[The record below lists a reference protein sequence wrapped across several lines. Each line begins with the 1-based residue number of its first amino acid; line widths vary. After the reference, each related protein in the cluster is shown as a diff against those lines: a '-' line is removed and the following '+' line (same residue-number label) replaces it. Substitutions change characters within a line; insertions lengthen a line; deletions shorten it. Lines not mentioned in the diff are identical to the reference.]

1 MTVTYFTYPW
11 NMLPEGSVKDV
22 MSEAYDFADTNI
34 NETIAFVN
42 RLLGKEKTIK
52 QMTYQVDYSDDVT
65 VIEDKTRDIVIELP
79 EAISE
84 EPIEL
89 SILAVDDDEAMA
101 IGDMPEGVD
110 HIEAYE
116 VTLGDMHLLPGVASL
131 SIPYKSKKVPDEA
144 DVSQY
149 ISAMYFDETSE
160 QWTYTYYTIDE
171 KDELVTIKTP
181 HFSTFAITYGDTHRA
196 NRQVTSE
203 DQTQIINQLRLDA
216 ESGKPN
222 EAGAMALAW
231 TELNNYMGLGTQGS
245 GFYAETMESM
255 KFLTSANF
263 TSLNNALTNYGYGV
277 AIINTV
283 KDMMTAETDAE
294 MPKRPMM
301 PLGIWSA
308 LGQVCLPVA

>member
-1 MTVTYFTYPW
+1 MLYVVAGLMIACVLIAFLILIFKKVGGGVIAILLALVMTVTYFTYPW

-131 SIPYKSKKVPDEA
+131 SIPYKSKK
-144 DVSQY
+144 
-149 ISAMYFDETSE
+149 
-160 QWTYTYYTIDE
+160 
-171 KDELVTIKTP
+171 
-181 HFSTFAITYGDTHRA
+181 ST
-196 NRQVTSE
+196 
-203 DQTQIINQLRLDA
+203 
-216 ESGKPN
+216 
-222 EAGAMALAW
+222 
-231 TELNNYMGLGTQGS
+231 
-245 GFYAETMESM
+245 
-255 KFLTSANF
+255 
-263 TSLNNALTNYGYGV
+263 
-277 AIINTV
+277 
-283 KDMMTAETDAE
+283 
-294 MPKRPMM
+294 
-301 PLGIWSA
+301 
-308 LGQVCLPVA
+308 